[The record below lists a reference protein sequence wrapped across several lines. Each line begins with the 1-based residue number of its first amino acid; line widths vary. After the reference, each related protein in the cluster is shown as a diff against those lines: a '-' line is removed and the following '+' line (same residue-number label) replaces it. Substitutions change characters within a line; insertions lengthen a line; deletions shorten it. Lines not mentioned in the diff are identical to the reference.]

1 MRAFVFLLLLAAAA
15 SAFTI
20 EPEYFDIHDTGS
32 DSLPT
37 VDVGITIDCGTK
49 DLMVDVSSDGSPVEG
64 ASTVLFY
71 TDYGYN
77 PLPNPGKTGSDG
89 TVTMTVPG
97 TINFLTGLFILRTDK
112 SGYQSREIEFAYEKC
127 FDEPPPV
134 PEPYND
140 TNESAVNET
149 PPITPPPPPN
159 VTPPANTTPPVN
171 TSPPANISPPANESP
186 QENGSGPATE
196 EGGSSAC
203 PLGIIMLTLLCA
215 RVIR

>member
-1 MRAFVFLLLLAAAA
+1 MRAFIFLLLLAAAA
-15 SAFTI
+15 SAFTVK
-20 EPEYFDIHDTGS
+20 PTFFDTHDTGS

-37 VDVGITIDCGTK
+37 LDVGITIDCDTK
-49 DLMVDVSSDGSPVEG
+49 DLVVDVSEDGDAIEG

-71 TDYGYN
+71 TDYGYQ

-97 TINFLTGLFILRTDK
+97 TIDFLTGLFILRVDA

-127 FDEPPPV
+127 FEEPPPEPDPV
-134 PEPYND
+134 PELYND
-140 TNESAVNET
+140 TNDTEPVAPPPVNTT
-149 PPITPPPPPN
+149 PPDPTPPVN
-159 VTPPANTTPPVN
+159 VTPPENASPSQNMTPP
-171 TSPPANISPPANESP
+171 SNETP
-186 QENGSGPATE
+186 VDAGDTE
-196 EGGSSAC
+196 AAAC

>member
-1 MRAFVFLLLLAAAA
+1 MRAFIFLLLLAAAA
-15 SAFTI
+15 SAFTV
-20 EPEYFDIHDTGS
+20 EPDYFDIHDTGS
-32 DSLPT
+32 ASLPT
-37 VDVGITIDCGTK
+37 LDVGITIDCGNK
-49 DLMVDVSSDGSPVEG
+49 DLMVDVSSEKEPIGG

-71 TDYGYN
+71 TDYGYQ

-97 TINFLTGLFILRTDK
+97 TINLLTGLFILRVDK

-134 PEPYND
+134 PELYND
-140 TNESAVNET
+140 TAENQTEPA
-149 PPITPPPPPN
+149 TPPPPPN

-171 TSPPANISPPANESP
+171 TSPPANVSPPADMTPPANESD
-186 QENGSGPATE
+186 STPAGE
-196 EGGSSAC
+196 ESAAC
-203 PLGIIMLTLLCA
+203 PLGIIMLTLLCV